1 MEQSRRDGATAA
13 EGEIVVVIDD
23 DAGVRNALRSLLR
36 SAGFQIETFAS
47 VGEFMNPPPSDKVG
61 CLVLDVRLPD
71 ISGLDFQTE
80 IGRLRMNLPI
90 VFMTGHGD
98 IPMTVKAMR
107 AGAIDFLAKPFLDQE
122 MLDAVAKALALSR
135 RVREEERG
143 HAEQRKRFATLS
155 PRERE
160 IMAHVV
166 TGLMNKQIAHIVGLS
181 EITVKIH
188 RGNVMRKMNVRSLP
202 DLVRVSQVLGL
213 DHAQA
218 DPDKDPAQMVPV
230 HRDTS
235 V

>member
-1 MEQSRRDGATAA
+1 MDKSGPGGPNAA
-13 EGEIVVVIDD
+13 EAEIVVVIDD
-23 DAGVRNALRSLLR
+23 DAGVRSALRSLLR

-47 VGEFMNPPPSDKVG
+47 VAAFMNPPPAAQVG
-61 CLVLDVRLPD
+61 CLILDVRLPD
-71 ISGLDFQTE
+71 ISGLDFQAE
-80 IGRLRMNLPI
+80 IDRLRMNLPI

-122 MLDAVAKALALSR
+122 MLDAVAKALAHSR

-143 HAEQRKRFATLS
+143 IAEQRRRFETLS

-166 TGLMNKQIAHIVGLS
+166 TGLMNKQIAHVVGLS

-202 DLVRVSQVLGL
+202 DLVRASQVLGPERPS
-213 DHAQA
+213 A
-218 DPDKDPAQMVPV
+218 DPDQSTPEARPV
-230 HRDTS
+230 TRDTS